1 MSLTSG
7 DVASEDILKD
17 LRNAAE
23 SGKQIITEF
32 VKNRLVTM
40 NTDFHNSL
48 TKRTLKTFSSLYS
61 AHAKLDKPKCVKPDR
76 DIFRRIIVSMESGRE
91 VNMDELLQKEMCAVC
106 ACVYARKVKN
116 RAAPGIVSVG
126 KEKGFIAEH
135 VDVPMQLGAK
145 TQLTMKKLTMK
156 K

>member
-126 KEKGFIAEH
+126 KKRDLLQSMWMCPCSL
-135 VDVPMQLGAK
+135 VQ
-145 TQLTMKKLTMK
+145 KLN
-156 K
+156 